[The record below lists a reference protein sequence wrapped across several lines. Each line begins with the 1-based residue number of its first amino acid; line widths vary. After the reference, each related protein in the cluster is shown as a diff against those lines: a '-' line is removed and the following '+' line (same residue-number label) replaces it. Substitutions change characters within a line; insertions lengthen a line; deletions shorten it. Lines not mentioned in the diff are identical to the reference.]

1 MKTSFVLSIAVKIL
15 VLAVVDIIT
24 IRTFEVHSVKL
35 HSGEKASDLCALAF
49 SLPEYKPYTHNKKK
63 FRSAHSIS
71 VDEGENEEKKPLMLK
86 SDFRKRSFYLVRAM
100 KA

>member
-24 IRTFEVHSVKL
+24 IRTFEVYSVKL

-49 SLPEYKPYTHNKKK
+49 SLPE
-63 FRSAHSIS
+63 
-71 VDEGENEEKKPLMLK
+71 
-86 SDFRKRSFYLVRAM
+86 
-100 KA
+100 